1 MRSLWTLICVL
12 FITSMPA
19 ALALEEAPTPV
30 READAACVRCHE
42 KIVRSYLD
50 TPMANASGMALEKL
64 HQGTFTHAASG
75 IEYTIAEHNHRAELA
90 YRSRDGSTVS
100 VDLPL
105 SYFLGSGHLGT
116 TYLYSLGDFLFE
128 SPVAWYAASKS
139 YDMKPGLADL
149 SYMPPPLPMQSGC
162 MRCHMSAVQASDPG
176 TINRYRG
183 LPFLHTGIT
192 CEMCHGDG
200 REHVASGG
208 KATIVNPVRL
218 SPENRDS
225 VCISCHLEGDVSV
238 KRAGDSPL
246 KYRPGESI
254 FNYLAFFVRSGA
266 NLADRAVSEVEQL
279 EQSKCKRTSGD
290 RMSCMSC
297 HDPHYT
303 PDAAHRAAFFRGK
316 CLVCHNQP
324 EFAKTHHHENP
335 DCTSCHMPRTGARN
349 VLHVAWTDHRIRKV
363 PNVKTVEPPA
373 EKSEEL
379 APIFSPNVSKR
390 DQTMAGYQA
399 LMDGDRFREPAVW
412 EQLNAQREELAN
424 DKDALNALGN
434 IEAQRGNME
443 KAEREFRRVL
453 ELDHED
459 LTALSNLGILLAK
472 EGHIKESAVL
482 LQQAFGRNQD
492 IPGLAMNL
500 ARVQCMAGD
509 GAAARATLS
518 AALVYCPNLPD
529 MRRLLAQMGNCG
541 AAGAN

>member
-1 MRSLWTLICVL
+1 
-12 FITSMPA
+12 
-19 ALALEEAPTPV
+19 
-30 READAACVRCHE
+30 
-42 KIVRSYLD
+42 
-50 TPMANASGMALEKL
+50 
-64 HQGTFTHAASG
+64 
-75 IEYTIAEHNHRAELA
+75 
-90 YRSRDGSTVS
+90 
-100 VDLPL
+100 
-105 SYFLGSGHLGT
+105 
-116 TYLYSLGDFLFE
+116 
-128 SPVAWYAASKS
+128 
-139 YDMKPGLADL
+139 MKPGLADL

-208 KATIVNPVRL
+208 KATIVNPLRL

-238 KRAGDSPL
+238 QRAGGSPL

-254 FNYLAFFVRSGA
+254 FSYLAFFVRSGA

-279 EQSKCKRTSGD
+279 DQSTCKRASGD
-290 RMSCMSC
+290 GMSCVSC

-316 CLVCHNQP
+316 CLVCHKQP
-324 EFAKTHHHENP
+324 EFGKTHHPENP
-335 DCTSCHMPRTGARN
+335 DCTSCHMPQTGARN

-363 PNVKTVEPPA
+363 PNVKTVEPPP
-373 EKSEEL
+373 EKSQEL
-379 APIFSPNVSKR
+379 MPIFSPNVSKR
-390 DQTMAGYQA
+390 DQAMAGYQA
-399 LMDGDRFREPAVW
+399 LMDGDQFREPAVW
-412 EQLNAQREELAN
+412 EQLNAQREELAD
-424 DKDALNALGN
+424 DKDALDALGN
-434 IEAQRGNME
+434 IEAQRGNLE

-459 LTALSNLGILLAK
+459 LIALSNLGILLAK
-472 EGHIKESAVL
+472 QGHLKEPAAL

-541 AAGAN
+541 AAGAH